1 MRFQFLTGCLLLLFS
16 FFSFHS
22 FSISTISRPSFLL
35 SFHLSHTIMA
45 KKSIFSRMLFRST
58 KKTPASEMDDQ
69 HRSSSRSS
77 KVNLSTA
84 SSLCSYG
91 SDKLLAEKKDGAP
104 DSILGASKQK
114 QQHLLALLK
123 CSNSDDVDDLLE
135 ASDIP
140 PQQRSLYSLRL
151 YIATVQ
157 KLKRHQPFSMERQR
171 AAYHLLSCLV
181 IQQELDRF
189 EPEFEMIGRKPRKT
203 RYISTLVDTPV
214 ESIAPFRHPVL
225 EAAKRK
231 PFVETSHVITPSPSI
246 SSMSTSSL
254 VSTSS
259 STLTS
264 SSSASISSS
273 TSSAT
278 SSCSFPPHKRNRS
291 RYLFFN
297 HHTPHNPNVT
307 KLSHLWSSRSDPH
320 LHASFAPQQPNIQRH
335 LLNVEGM
342 GNKILSSSEDE
353 DNIPLAIL
361 KTRKSNV
368 LLETLHVC

>member
-1 MRFQFLTGCLLLLFS
+1 
-16 FFSFHS
+16 
-22 FSISTISRPSFLL
+22 
-35 SFHLSHTIMA
+35 MA

-58 KKTPASEMDDQ
+58 KKTPSSEMDDQ
-69 HRSSSRSS
+69 LRSSSGSSKANRSS
-77 KVNLSTA
+77 A
-84 SSLCSYG
+84 SSISSDC
-91 SDKLLAEKKDGAP
+91 SDKMFGNKKDHAS

-114 QQHLLALLK
+114 QQHLLSLLK
-123 CSNSDDVDDLLE
+123 CSNSDDVDDFLA

-181 IQQELDRF
+181 VQQELDRF
-189 EPEFEMIGRKPRKT
+189 EPEFEIVGRKPRKT
-203 RYISTLVDTPV
+203 RYISTLLDTPV

-225 EAAKRK
+225 EAVKRK

-246 SSMSTSSL
+246 YSMSTSSL
-254 VSTSS
+254 VSSSS
-259 STLTS
+259 STLT

-291 RYLFFN
+291 HYLFFN
-297 HHTPHNPNVT
+297 HHTPPNV
-307 KLSHLWSSRSDPH
+307 KKSSHLWSSRSDPH
-320 LHASFAPQQPNIQRH
+320 LHASFVPQQPNIQRH
-335 LLNVEGM
+335 LLNVGDM
-342 GNKILSSSEDE
+342 GSKILSPSEDE

-361 KTRKSNV
+361 KTRKTGV
-368 LLETLHVC
+368 LLEPLHLC